1 MSLSEQSADLTA
13 PERALV
19 RILAIGTLI
28 GLAAASIAAAG
39 PADAAAH
46 PRLDALVKVK
56 DIRQHQ
62 QDLQTIAT
70 YNGGTRA
77 AGEPGFEV
85 STKYIVNQLTRAG
98 YKPTVQDFPFDY
110 FKEKTP
116 AVFDKPGEKPYVYD
130 TDYSTLDFSGSG
142 DATGTAVSVDPDANG
157 VGSGCET
164 DDFAG
169 FAQGGIALVKRGG
182 CDFATKAGNAQTAGA
197 AAIAIYNDGAGP
209 DRMGPVQGSASKPF
223 QIPVIG
229 PTYQLG
235 TDLAKAAASGTLTL
249 HIKADTTNE
258 RRTAHNVIADT
269 KRGRADNVIV
279 MGAHLDSVTKG
290 PGINDNGSGTATVL
304 TIAEQIAKLGSGIK
318 NKVRFAFWGA
328 EEEGLLG
335 STYYVEHLTDAQKAT
350 IALNLNYDMLG
361 SPNGRR
367 GVYDGDD
374 SEHAGTNPPAGS
386 GAIEKV
392 FLDYFGGRSLKTSQS
407 TFDGRSDYGPFIDNG
422 IPAGGLDSGAEG
434 LKTAEEAEIYGG
446 EAGKAYDGCYHQ
458 ACDTY
463 DNNNDTILDQL
474 SDGAANAA
482 QVFAAST
489 LPVNGNRIAAHR
501 AVVAHDTLSA
511 PADRAVR

>member
-1 MSLSEQSADLTA
+1 
-13 PERALV
+13 V
-19 RILAIGTLI
+19 RKLAIATLI
-28 GLAAASIAAAG
+28 GLTAASITTAV

-46 PRLDALVKVK
+46 PRLDKLVKLK
-56 DIRQHQ
+56 DIRRHQ

-85 STKYIVNQLTRAG
+85 STKYVVKQLTKAG

-116 AVFDKPGEKPYVYD
+116 AVFEQPGGPGYTYG
-130 TDYSTLDFSGSG
+130 TDYDTLDFSGSG
-142 DATGTAVSVDPDANG
+142 DVTAVAEAIDPNGAG
-157 VGSGCET
+157 VGSGCEA

-169 FAQGGIALVKRGG
+169 FTKGDIALVKRGG
-182 CDFATKAGNAQTAGA
+182 CTFADKTGNAQTAGA
-197 AAIAIYNDGAGP
+197 AAIAIYNDGAAP
-209 DRMGPVQGSASKPF
+209 DRTGPVAGTANRPF
-223 QIPVIG
+223 QIPIIG

-235 TDLAKAAASGTLTL
+235 TDLAKAAASGSLKL
-249 HIKADTTNE
+249 HIKTDTINE
-258 RRTAHNVIADT
+258 KRTAHNVIADT
-269 KRGRADNVIV
+269 ARGRADNVVV

-304 TIAEQIAKLGSGIK
+304 TVAEQIAKLGGDIK

-335 STYYVEHLTDAQKAT
+335 SAYYVTHLSADQKAT
-350 IALNLNYDMLG
+350 IALNLNFDMLG

-367 GVYDGDD
+367 GVYDGDG
-374 SEHAGTNPPAGS
+374 SAGAGTNPPAGS

-392 FLDYFGGRSLKTSQS
+392 FLDYYGGRSLQTSPS
-407 TFDGRSDYGPFIDNG
+407 VFDGRSDYGPFIDNG

-434 LKTAEEAEIYGG
+434 LKTPEEAAIYGG
-446 EAGKAYDGCYHQ
+446 EAGKPYDGCYHQ

-474 SDGAANAA
+474 SDGAAQAI
-482 QVFAAST
+482 QVFAKST
-489 LPVNGNRIAAHR
+489 LPVNGDRIAAR
-501 AVVAHDTLSA
+501 KAVTHTVKRA
-511 PADRAVR
+511 PAGVAVR